1 MSITIPPF
9 GSHVIKLRFKPT
21 AAGVRQGNLTF
32 TSNTPNSPHTIPLT
46 GIGKS
51 TSGGGGGTDPEP
63 IGNITYLSADGGK
76 LRDEKGTG
84 EIVQLK
90 SINWYGLEQIGVPTG
105 AWTRPFRTKV
115 VGGTLR
121 EGMLDEIKRLGLNSI
136 S

>member
-51 TSGGGGGTDPEP
+51 TST
-63 IGNITYLSADGGK
+63 
-76 LRDEKGTG
+76 
-84 EIVQLK
+84 
-90 SINWYGLEQIGVPTG
+90 
-105 AWTRPFRTKV
+105 
-115 VGGTLR
+115 
-121 EGMLDEIKRLGLNSI
+121 
-136 S
+136 

>member
-51 TSGGGGGTDPEP
+51 TSGGGGGGTDP
-63 IGNITYLSADGGK
+63 
-76 LRDEKGTG
+76 
-84 EIVQLK
+84 
-90 SINWYGLEQIGVPTG
+90 
-105 AWTRPFRTKV
+105 
-115 VGGTLR
+115 
-121 EGMLDEIKRLGLNSI
+121 
-136 S
+136 